1 MIIDILTIFPD
12 MFAPVLGGSILR
24 IAQNKGLIKINIH
37 NLRDY
42 ACGPHRKVDAPSYG
56 GGGMVFKA
64 EPLFKAVE
72 TILGRQMY
80 PREKKIKTEK
90 IILLSPKGKTLNQKL
105 ARGFL
110 DLERLL
116 LVAARY
122 EGVDERVREHLVD
135 EEISV
140 GDYVLSGGELA
151 AMVFIDVLTRLIPG
165 VVSDKDSVAN
175 ESFEKSLLDC
185 PHYTRPPEF
194 RGLPVPEVLLSGD
207 HQAIEKWRAR
217 RAREITRKKRPDL
230 VNE

>member
-1 MIIDILTIFPD
+1 
-12 MFAPVLGGSILR
+12 
-24 IAQNKGLIKINIH
+24 
-37 NLRDY
+37 
-42 ACGPHRKVDAPSYG
+42 
-56 GGGMVFKA
+56 
-64 EPLFKAVE
+64 
-72 TILGRQMY
+72 MY

-217 RAREITRKKRPDL
+217 RAREITIKKRPDL